1 MYDAD
6 SDDCDQQQV
15 SESFKPLAEMDA
27 DQQPEDHQASVA
39 LSPSTS
45 TSIIPDK
52 PHQPVLSFP
61 FALLVSSGDHF
72 VITALKIPMA
82 TLSGSWW

>member
-1 MYDAD
+1 
-6 SDDCDQQQV
+6 
-15 SESFKPLAEMDA
+15 MDA

-39 LSPSTS
+39 LLSPSTS

-72 VITALKIPMA
+72 CHHSTQNTHGYIIRKLVIVSFAFTVM
-82 TLSGSWW
+82 